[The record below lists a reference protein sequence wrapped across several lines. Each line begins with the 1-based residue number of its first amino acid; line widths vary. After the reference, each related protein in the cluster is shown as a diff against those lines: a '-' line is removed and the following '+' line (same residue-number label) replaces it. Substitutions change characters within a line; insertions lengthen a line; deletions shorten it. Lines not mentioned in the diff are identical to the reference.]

1 MIVLVIVVLMCISDN
16 AFLTIVTSKEI
27 TFRAD
32 RTITRNIRSMLLNN
46 NIISSS
52 SHSTTAVA
60 VVSNSIIDSNDH
72 NDDDSSDMRQP
83 DLFAE
88 WFRRKD
94 SPLVILN
101 SNPGIVSVEELD
113 HQQRYQAN
121 ISPLQF
127 PCNSLN
133 MLDGGLVS
141 ISSAVSI
148 MS

>member
-1 MIVLVIVVLMCISDN
+1 MIVLVIVVLMCISDKV
-16 AFLTIVTSKEI
+16 FLTIVTSKEI

-52 SHSTTAVA
+52 HSTTVA

-72 NDDDSSDMRQP
+72 NDDDSGDMRQP
-83 DLFAE
+83 DRFAE

-127 PCNSLN
+127 PGSLN
-133 MLDGGLVS
+133 ILDRG
-141 ISSAVSI
+141 
-148 MS
+148 

>member
-1 MIVLVIVVLMCISDN
+1 MIVLVIVVLMCISDKV
-16 AFLTIVTSKEI
+16 FLTIVTSKEI
-27 TFRAD
+27 AFRAD

-60 VVSNSIIDSNDH
+60 VSNSIIDSNDP
-72 NDDDSSDMRQP
+72 NDDDSSDMRQT

-113 HQQRYQAN
+113 HQRYQAN

-127 PCNSLN
+127 PGSLN
-133 MLDGGLVS
+133 MLDRG
-141 ISSAVSI
+141 
-148 MS
+148 

>member
-16 AFLTIVTSKEI
+16 VFLTIVTSKEI

-52 SHSTTAVA
+52 SHSTTVA
-60 VVSNSIIDSNDH
+60 VLSNSIIDSDDH
-72 NDDDSSDMRQP
+72 NDDDSSDVRQP
-83 DLFAE
+83 DFFAE

-127 PCNSLN
+127 PGSLN
-133 MLDGGLVS
+133 
-141 ISSAVSI
+141 I
-148 MS
+148 MIEDKFQHN

>member
-46 NIISSS
+46 DIISS
-52 SHSTTAVA
+52 SHSTTVA

-113 HQQRYQAN
+113 HHQ
-121 ISPLQF
+121 
-127 PCNSLN
+127 
-133 MLDGGLVS
+133 
-141 ISSAVSI
+141 
-148 MS
+148 

>member
-1 MIVLVIVVLMCISDN
+1 MCQQQLMIVLVIVVLMCISDKV
-16 AFLTIVTSKEI
+16 FLTIVTSKDI

-52 SHSTTAVA
+52 HSTTVA
-60 VVSNSIIDSNDH
+60 VLSNSIIDSNDH
-72 NDDDSSDMRQP
+72 NDDDSGDMRQT

-94 SPLVILN
+94 SPFVILN

-127 PCNSLN
+127 PGSLN
-133 MLDGGLVS
+133 ILDRG
-141 ISSAVSI
+141 
-148 MS
+148 

>member
-1 MIVLVIVVLMCISDN
+1 
-16 AFLTIVTSKEI
+16 
-27 TFRAD
+27 
-32 RTITRNIRSMLLNN
+32 MLLNN

-52 SHSTTAVA
+52 SHSTSVA

-72 NDDDSSDMRQP
+72 NDDDSGDVRQT

-127 PCNSLN
+127 PGNSLN
-133 MLDGGLVS
+133 MLERG
-141 ISSAVSI
+141 
-148 MS
+148 

>member
-1 MIVLVIVVLMCISDN
+1 MICRQQRLLSVLVVVVLMCISDN
-16 AFLTIVTSKEI
+16 VFTIMASKAI

-32 RTITRNIRSMLLNN
+32 RTITRNIRSILVNN

-52 SHSTTAVA
+52 HRTTDAL
-60 VVSNSIIDSNDH
+60 VSNSIIDSNDDH
-72 NDDDSSDMRQP
+72 NHDDGGDAVRQSDI
-83 DLFAE
+83 FAE

-113 HQQRYQAN
+113 DQRYQAN

-127 PCNSLN
+127 PGSF
-133 MLDGGLVS
+133 
-141 ISSAVSI
+141 
-148 MS
+148 

>member
-1 MIVLVIVVLMCISDN
+1 MLVIVVLICISDN
-16 AFLTIVTSKEI
+16 VFLTILASKEI

-32 RTITRNIRSMLLNN
+32 RTITRNIRSILANN
-46 NIISSS
+46 NIINS
-52 SHSTTAVA
+52 SHSTTVA

-72 NDDDSSDMRQP
+72 NDDGGDMKQP

-94 SPLVILN
+94 SPLVILK

-127 PCNSLN
+127 PGSLN

-141 ISSAVSI
+141 A
-148 MS
+148 

>member
-60 VVSNSIIDSNDH
+60 VSNSIIDSNDH

-121 ISPLQF
+121 ISPLHF
-127 PCNSLN
+127 PGSLN
-133 MLDGGLVS
+133 MLDRG
-141 ISSAVSI
+141 
-148 MS
+148 

>member
-1 MIVLVIVVLMCISDN
+1 MIVLVIVVLMCISDKV
-16 AFLTIVTSKEI
+16 FLTIVTSKEI

-46 NIISSS
+46 NIIRS
-52 SHSTTAVA
+52 SHSTTVA
-60 VVSNSIIDSNDH
+60 VLSNSIIDSNDH

-88 WFRRKD
+88 WCRRKY

-127 PCNSLN
+127 PGSLN
-133 MLDGGLVS
+133 
-141 ISSAVSI
+141 I
-148 MS
+148 MIEDKFQHN